1 LKFGSVYFTTNIL
14 AATDQLEL
22 QSNIW
27 SRDMTQFDTKVCL
40 SCNRHA
46 ACSIV
51 VMLHVWYAFAFRFGS
66 YLF

>member
-27 SRDMTQFDTKVCL
+27 SRDMTQFEYKGLFVMQSACCL
-40 SCNRHA
+40 
-46 ACSIV
+46 
-51 VMLHVWYAFAFRFGS
+51 
-66 YLF
+66 